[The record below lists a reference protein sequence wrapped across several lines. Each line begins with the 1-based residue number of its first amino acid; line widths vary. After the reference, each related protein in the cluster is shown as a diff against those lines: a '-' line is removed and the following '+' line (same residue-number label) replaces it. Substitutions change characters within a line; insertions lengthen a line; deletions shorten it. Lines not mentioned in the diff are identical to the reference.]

1 VFGVNVPAQQIVQ
14 QVGTAI
20 GQDPSN
26 LNPGFTVDRL
36 FACQSVVMIDGHHA

>member
-1 VFGVNVPAQQIVQ
+1 MPAQQIAQ
-14 QVGTAI
+14 QIASAI

-36 FACQSVVMIDGHHA
+36 FTCNGALMIDGRAG